1 MFVLSL
7 VACMAAGLGGEE
19 TDGIAGSD
27 DVSTPAFANWETT
40 SETATDVGDT
50 SGTADSGSGGDT
62 GEVLAIG
69 LVANWTGEAIH
80 CQHGPVISACS
91 TPPAGGG
98 WSTEG
103 TTVNVRYAIYTDG
116 DAPCAYTVDYDIT
129 GEFTSGTWT
138 VRANGDEATV
148 VVP

>member
-19 TDGIAGSD
+19 TDGIVDAADPS
-27 DVSTPAFANWETT
+27 FANWEAT
-40 SETATDVGDT
+40 SETATGVGDT
-50 SGTADSGSGGDT
+50 APADSGAGGDT
-62 GEVLAIG
+62 GESPGIG
-69 LVANWTGEAIH
+69 LVATWTGEAIH

-91 TPPAGGG
+91 TPPEGGG

-103 TTVNVRYAIYTDG
+103 TTVNVRYAIFTDG

-129 GEFTSGTWT
+129 GTFTPGTWT
-138 VRANGDEATV
+138 IRANGDEATV